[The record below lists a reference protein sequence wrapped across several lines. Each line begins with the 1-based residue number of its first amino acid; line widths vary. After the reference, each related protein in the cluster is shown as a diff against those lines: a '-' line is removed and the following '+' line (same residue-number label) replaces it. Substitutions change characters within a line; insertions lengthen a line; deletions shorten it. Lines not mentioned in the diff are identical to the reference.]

1 MNRVTRRDWLYGGFF
16 VLLAGMMFFP
26 PFQRWAKTEMLEL
39 TPPSVDAATVVR
51 VWVYKKSGLYFCS
64 ESTFYGKLK
73 PGFYM
78 VQEKALQTG
87 YQPALH
93 KLCK

>member
-1 MNRVTRRDWLYGGFF
+1 LIYGGGLL
-16 VLLAGMMFFP
+16 VLAGLLLFP
-26 PFQRWAKTEMLEL
+26 PFQRWARSAVLKL
-39 TPPSVDAATVVR
+39 TPPSVSAATVVR

-64 ESTFYGKLK
+64 DSTFYGKLK
-73 PGFYM
+73 PGFYL
-78 VQEKALQTG
+78 VQEKALQSG

>member
-1 MNRVTRRDWLYGGFF
+1 LNRATRQNLLHGSWL
-16 VLLAGMMFFP
+16 VLLAALLFFP
-26 PFQRWAKTEMLEL
+26 PLQRGVRNELLEL
-39 TPPSVDAATVVR
+39 TPPSVNAATVVH
-51 VWVYKKSGLYFCS
+51 VWVYKNSGLYFCS
-64 ESTFYGKLK
+64 DSTFYGKLK